1 MSEMTTKD
9 IQILIGKDR
18 VLAGHTCVCE
28 NVKYLLTAR
37 EMDVISVKSDKLWE
51 YEVKISRSD
60 FLADAKKK
68 KNSFNGING
77 RLVQKWN
84 PNYFYYVCPDGLI
97 DISELPFFAGLY
109 YATETGV
116 SLIKKATFYNDFKHD
131 IDGIKK
137 TVLRI
142 HQERNFL
149 GACLMTYKNKEAVKR
164 YNELLISEQKPDECD
179 ARDAEK
185 ITEP

>member
-1 MSEMTTKD
+1 MTTKE

-18 VLAGHTCVCE
+18 VLAGHICVCE

-37 EMDVISVKSDKLWE
+37 EMDVISVKSDNLWE

-60 FLADAKKK
+60 FMADKKK
-68 KNSFNGING
+68 NKNSFNGING
-77 RLVQKWN
+77 PLVAKWN

-97 DISELPFFAGLY
+97 SVDEIPPFAGLY

-116 SLIKKATFYNDFKHD
+116 SLIKKAVYYNDFEHNIDD
-131 IDGIKK
+131 IKR

-142 HQERNFL
+142 HQERIFL

-164 YNELLISEQKPDECD
+164 YNELHNKRQD
-179 ARDAEK
+179 
-185 ITEP
+185 